1 MSWYTPVAAE
11 PDLSGELATAWTAWA
26 GGAERL
32 LVPDGCVDVLWLSTG
47 RLVVCGPETSG
58 WSFSLPDGVEAVGV
72 RLRPGRAA
80 SVLGL
85 DTPGALNR
93 RVAVEDVL
101 GGREQRVLLER
112 LHEAPGPRDRL
123 ALLHGMVR
131 DRAQGRPVLGAPA
144 SRSAS
149 TAAVVSRTLTAAP
162 DTTVA
167 DLARE
172 SALSERQLHRRCVA
186 AFGYGPAVLRRI
198 LRLQRFLRMARHPAA
213 TTDLSVLAAMAG
225 YTDQSHL
232 NRDSRALAGVPPS
245 ALLGMHLTDG
255 VGDMPDAG

>member
-11 PDLSGELATAWTAWA
+11 PDLSGELATAWTAQA
-26 GGAERL
+26 GGEEHL

-85 DTPGALNR
+85 DTPAALNK
-93 RVAVEDVL
+93 RVDVEDVL
-101 GGREQRVLLER
+101 GAREQRVLLER
-112 LHEAPGPRDRL
+112 LHEASGPHERL
-123 ALLHGMVR
+123 SLLQRMVR
-131 DRAQGRPVLGAPA
+131 DRAEARPALGVPE

-149 TAAVVSRTLTAAP
+149 TADAVSRALTSAP
-162 DTTVA
+162 ETTVA
-167 DLARE
+167 DLARDA
-172 SALSERQLHRRCVA
+172 ALSERQLHRRCVA

-198 LRLQRFLRMARHPAA
+198 LRLQRLLRLARHPAA

-245 ALLGMHLTDG
+245 VLLGMQLTDG

>member
-1 MSWYTPVAAE
+1 MSWYTPVAAA
-11 PDLSGELATAWTAWA
+11 PDLSGELATAWTARA
-26 GGAERL
+26 GGAEHL

-58 WSFSLPDGVEAVGV
+58 WSFSLPDGTEAVGV

-85 DTPGALNR
+85 DTPGALNL
-93 RVAVEDVL
+93 RVDLEDVL
-101 GGREQRVLLER
+101 GTRERRILLER
-112 LHEAPGPRDRL
+112 LHGAAGRHERL
-123 ALLHGMVR
+123 ALLQRMVR
-131 DRAQGRPVLGAPA
+131 ERAEDRRAFGEPR

-149 TAAVVSRTLTAAP
+149 TAAVVSRALTAAP
-162 DTTVA
+162 ETTVA
-167 DLARE
+167 ALARE
-172 SALSERQLHRRCVA
+172 TALSERQLHRRCVA

-198 LRLQRFLRMARHPAA
+198 LRLQRFLRLARHPAA
-213 TTDLSVLAAMAG
+213 TTDLGVLAAMAG

-255 VGDMPDAG
+255 VGDMPGVG